1 MLSDQPT
8 NPCSHEV
15 YESSHCLQQPGEYD
29 NPCPSLQVS
38 PRVQSEPYRYIPLD
52 ANKKEI
58 RLIRENSRNPD
69 EGILAFEVTIVS
81 LLDAPE
87 YTALSY
93 VWGSPDRVDSVTL
106 NGKSL
111 PVTENLYRLL
121 HRARELKHTY
131 MWVDAICINQE
142 DILERNSQVQLM
154 GDVYS
159 NASKVAA
166 YVGDA
171 SKENLA
177 AVQTL
182 TKKIHANYLIM
193 EAGQSLTNA
202 GLKQKMK
209 RVLTRKNSSYGTS
222 EEWNAFHRF
231 LDQPYFSRCWV
242 LQEVVLGHDV
252 EIWFGDVS
260 FPYDILFEWIDLA
273 SNMKGWYLSFKSISP
288 VSRASLSGKYIS
300 HLKTVILL
308 IPSTTGDEVQIDE
321 MPLIELLSAS
331 RELDATDPRDKVYG
345 LLGLAR
351 KNQDSV
357 ILPDYSLSNTAENV
371 CIQVARHCINTQD
384 GAIYML
390 HCAGISAKSN
400 LPSWVPDWTIPEVDP
415 ILFGM
420 YNCSGSTTAT
430 IRLGDKLDSISVHG
444 AVVDRVSI
452 LANTLPASGPEDFYK
467 SAKLLGESIELH
479 GRYVTGE
486 KMDDVLRR
494 TLSCDSFFRL
504 GNYRRMGD
512 LFRGEFEAFARSCKG
527 SKFTL
532 YRKVKMKET
541 LKHVGRM
548 VGNTQTKMANSF
560 AGKIRISQSYGSLG
574 TTDNNFIGFLPKQ
587 TQLGDV
593 IVIIFGATTPFVLR
607 PVDDAYILI
616 GECYV
621 HGIMDGELMHI
632 DEETKAAEVKGSIIQ
647 DFTII

>member
-8 NPCSHEV
+8 NLCSHEV
-15 YESSHCLQQPGEYD
+15 YESSNCLQQPGEYD
-29 NPCPSLQVS
+29 NPCPGLQVS
-38 PRVQSEPYRYIPLD
+38 PRVQSGPYKYIPLD
-52 ANKKEI
+52 ADKKEI
-58 RLIRENSRNPD
+58 RLIRENSRNLD
-69 EGILAFEVTIVS
+69 KGILAFEVTIVS

-121 HRARELKHTY
+121 HRARELKDTY

-154 GDVYS
+154 EDVYS

-171 SKENLA
+171 SKEDVA

-182 TKKIHANYLIM
+182 TKKIHADYLVM

-202 GLKQKMK
+202 GLKRKMK
-209 RVLTRKNSSYGTS
+209 RVLTGKNSSYGTS
-222 EEWNAFHRF
+222 GEWNAFYRF

-260 FPYDILFEWIDLA
+260 FPYDILIEWIDLVG
-273 SNMKGWYLSFKSISP
+273 NTKGWYLPFKNISP
-288 VSRASLSGKYIS
+288 VLRNSLSGKYIS
-300 HLKTVILL
+300 HLKTVALL
-308 IPSTTGDEVQIDE
+308 IPSSTTDDEVQIDE
-321 MPLIELLSAS
+321 MPLIDLLSAS

-345 LLGLAR
+345 LLGLAK

-357 ILPDYSLSNTAENV
+357 ILPDYSLSNSAENV

-400 LPSWVPDWTIPEVDP
+400 LPSWVPDWTIPEVDSF
-415 ILFGM
+415 LFGR

-452 LANTLPASGPEDFYK
+452 LANTLPASGPKDFYE
-467 SAKLLGESIELH
+467 SARLLGELIELRLVFDAIDKASIDN
-479 GRYVTGE
+479 RYHWSII
-486 KMDDVLRR
+486 D
-494 TLSCDSFFRL
+494 
-504 GNYRRMGD
+504 NYR
-512 LFRGEFEAFARSCKG
+512 
-527 SKFTL
+527 
-532 YRKVKMKET
+532 
-541 LKHVGRM
+541 
-548 VGNTQTKMANSF
+548 
-560 AGKIRISQSYGSLG
+560 
-574 TTDNNFIGFLPKQ
+574 
-587 TQLGDV
+587 
-593 IVIIFGATTPFVLR
+593 
-607 PVDDAYILI
+607 
-616 GECYV
+616 
-621 HGIMDGELMHI
+621 
-632 DEETKAAEVKGSIIQ
+632 
-647 DFTII
+647 